1 MQKVIKAFK
10 ANKNFLIVSHYH
22 PDGDAI
28 GSALA
33 LGISLKKLKKK
44 VVVYNRDEV
53 PFSLQFLP
61 AIKQVTR
68 VFPEG
73 NFDCAIMVDCAQPKR
88 ISQEFAEAVEAKRF
102 KTLICIDHHLL
113 DNKVGDIDCIDP
125 KAASTGCVVW
135 SILKKMKLNKSA
147 DIANLV
153 YCTLT
158 VDTGSFRYSNTTES
172 TFRLAAELLREGA
185 DPWFVAQNL
194 DESNP
199 INRYRLLGFSLKS
212 LHVSFNGQFASMDVT
227 REMFKGSDAHED
239 LSDEFANY
247 PRSIAGVE
255 VSALY
260 REMEDGRI
268 KVSLR
273 SKMKVDVSQVAKQF
287 GGGGHKHAAGCVLN
301 ADLPTAKMQ
310 IEEAINPLLCK
321 EGTKGR

>member
-102 KTLICIDHHLL
+102 KTLRR
-113 DNKVGDIDCIDP
+113 P
-125 KAASTGCVVW
+125 EPERRSPSTRGIEIGR
-135 SILKKMKLNKSA
+135 S
-147 DIANLV
+147 LV
-153 YCTLT
+153 
-158 VDTGSFRYSNTTES
+158 D
-172 TFRLAAELLREGA
+172 LRSHS
-185 DPWFVAQNL
+185 V
-194 DESNP
+194 
-199 INRYRLLGFSLKS
+199 LKS
-212 LHVSFNGQFASMDVT
+212 VSPT
-227 REMFKGSDAHED
+227 
-239 LSDEFANY
+239 
-247 PRSIAGVE
+247 
-255 VSALY
+255 
-260 REMEDGRI
+260 
-268 KVSLR
+268 SL
-273 SKMKVDVSQVAKQF
+273 
-287 GGGGHKHAAGCVLN
+287 
-301 ADLPTAKMQ
+301 
-310 IEEAINPLLCK
+310 INPTTSSLS
-321 EGTKGR
+321 